1 MNQKFWIS
9 AAVMFVMS
17 FGLGFMIHGGLL
29 SGDYAR
35 FPNLMRPMAEAQGK
49 LPFMLLAHISLALAF
64 TWIYLKGREDKP
76 WLAQGAR
83 YGIAV
88 AGAAGDDPDL
98 SHLSRRHAVPVRPR
112 PQADD
117 SRHHPGRADG
127 HRAGVAQSVATI
139 ALALTPRRRQASTQA
154 RWRRPGLP
162 SLRGA

>member
-17 FGLGFMIHGGLL
+17 FGLGFLIHGGLL

-49 LPFMLLAHISLALAF
+49 LPFMLLAHVSFALAF

-76 WLAQGAR
+76 WLAQGSR

-88 AGAAGDDPDL
+88 ALLATIPIYL
-98 SHLSRRHAVPVRPR
+98 IYHAVMPFPFDLVLK
-112 PQADD
+112 QMILD
-117 SRHHPGRADG
+117 SIRVVLMGL
-127 HRAGVAQSVATI
+127 V
-139 ALALTPRRRQASTQA
+139 LAWLNR
-154 RWRRPGLP
+154 
-162 SLRGA
+162 